1 MSRLEQQ
8 LSLKAAQ
15 ENRSVIDKLMDNMSK
30 IITLLLFCS
39 IAYGANLAIQ
49 HLDKPITKVSI
60 EGEFNY
66 IDQQQLI
73 ALVNGQINGGF
84 ITIDLK
90 AMQNVLHQHP

>member
-66 IDQQQLI
+66 LDQQQLI